1 MSAEFNG
8 GLFGNEAANSCL
20 DGLNPQQRE
29 AVEHFGTPLLIVAG
43 AGSGKTRV
51 LTRRIAYLLATGRA
65 EANEILAITFT
76 NKAAAEM
83 RERVVELVGGSA
95 RAMVVSTFHSACA
108 RFLRRDAERL
118 GFSSTFAIYDS
129 DDSQA
134 LIKRVIDALDL
145 DIKRY
150 KPRAMA
156 AAISNFKNE
165 LASPEDAAKRATN
178 YQEQR
183 EAEIYFEYQKR
194 LTLANAMDF
203 DDLIG
208 NMVKLLREHPD
219 VADRYRARFRHVLV
233 DEYQD
238 TNIAQYELI
247 RELVGVGKADMGQLC
262 VVGDADQSIYAFRGA
277 TIRNIDEFERDFP
290 NATTI
295 LLEQN
300 YRSTQNILSAANA
313 VIAKNS
319 ARREK
324 RLWSESG
331 DGEPIRVYVADH
343 PGDEAAYIVGEARE
357 LEAREGHRLGDMAVF
372 YRTNAQSQ
380 PIEAQLVKFGVP
392 YKVVGGTRFYERKEI
407 KDALAYLRV
416 VNNPADEVALRRI
429 MNVPRRGIGD
439 KAEAA
444 LDDYAVRHGLSLFD
458 TMFMV
463 NSVSGMQARTAAA
476 INNFTE
482 LIVNLRTLVEAGEG
496 PSVILAAIL
505 EQSGYLE
512 ELQKSDD
519 PQDESRVENLG
530 QLETVAIEF
539 EEDAAEEEE
548 DTSLQAFLERVA
560 LVADA
565 DQIPDNEE
573 GQVTLMTLHTA
584 KGLEFPV
591 VFLTGLEEGVFPH
604 SRAFQDPA
612 ELEEERRLAY
622 VGITRARKRLY
633 LSYALSRPMW
643 GQEMGG
649 VPSRFV
655 REIPADLLSWM
666 RGGPDDD
673 ILGKPISRGGY
684 GSNPAIGGL
693 LASRTPEDAAKEF
706 DLAPG
711 DRVNHD
717 QFGMGKVVS
726 IAGTGANAQVTVDF
740 GGKVGQKRLLLRY
753 SPVTKL

>member
-1 MSAEFNG
+1 
-8 GLFGNEAANSCL
+8 
-20 DGLNPQQRE
+20 
-29 AVEHFGTPLLIVAG
+29 
-43 AGSGKTRV
+43 
-51 LTRRIAYLLATGRA
+51 
-65 EANEILAITFT
+65 
-76 NKAAAEM
+76 
-83 RERVVELVGGSA
+83 
-95 RAMVVSTFHSACA
+95 
-108 RFLRRDAERL
+108 
-118 GFSSTFAIYDS
+118 
-129 DDSQA
+129 
-134 LIKRVIDALDL
+134 
-145 DIKRY
+145 
-150 KPRAMA
+150 
-156 AAISNFKNE
+156 
-165 LASPEDAAKRATN
+165 
-178 YQEQR
+178 
-183 EAEIYFEYQKR
+183 
-194 LTLANAMDF
+194 MDF

-208 NMVKLLREHPD
+208 NMVLLLQKHAD
-219 VADRYRARFRHVLV
+219 VAERYRARFRHVLV

-238 TNIAQYELI
+238 TNVAQYQLI
-247 RELVGVGKADMGQLC
+247 RELVGVGTDKMGELC

-290 NATTI
+290 SATTI

-313 VIAKNS
+313 VIAKNKG
-319 ARREK
+319 RREK
-324 RLWSESG
+324 RLWSEAG
-331 DGEPIRVYVADH
+331 DGDPIRVYVADN
-343 PGDEAAYIVGEARE
+343 PGDEAAYIVGEARS
-357 LEAREGHRLGDMAVF
+357 LEGREGYRLGDMAVF

-380 PIEAQLVKFGVP
+380 PIEAQLVKFGIP

-416 VNNPADEVALRRI
+416 INNPSDEVALRRI

-444 LDDYAVRHGLSLFD
+444 MDDYAVRHGLSLYD
-458 TMFMV
+458 TMFMI
-463 NSVSGMQARTAAA
+463 NSVSGVQQRTAAA
-476 INNFTE
+476 INQFTE
-482 LIVNLRTLVEAGEG
+482 LITNLRTLVEAGEG
-496 PSVILAAIL
+496 PAVILAAVL

-530 QLETVAIEF
+530 QLETVAAEF
-539 EEDAAEEEE
+539 EEESEEGD
-548 DTSLQAFLERVA
+548 DTSLLGFLERVA

-565 DQIPDNEE
+565 DQIPDSGE
-573 GQVTLMTLHTA
+573 GQITLMTLHTA

-604 SRAFQDPA
+604 SRSFEDPS
-612 ELEEERRLAY
+612 EMEEERRLAY
-622 VGITRARKRLY
+622 VGLTRARKRLY

-649 VPSRFV
+649 VASRFM

-673 ILGKPISRGGY
+673 ILGKPISKGGY
-684 GSNPAIGGL
+684 GSTPSVGGL
-693 LASRTPEDAAKEF
+693 LKQRTPEDAAKEF

-711 DRVNHD
+711 DRVIHD

-726 IAGTGANAQVTVDF
+726 IAGTGANAQVTIDF
-740 GGKVGQKRLLLRY
+740 GGQYGQKRLLLRY